1 MSTVLFQ
8 LAWQTVRTRR
18 TAFAGCFV
26 AMICAQTL
34 VAACAV
40 LLQSG
45 ARAPSAQGGQ
55 DVVSFAV
62 PFGFICLFVASFAVA
77 GAFSLAVQQRTR
89 EIALLRAIAATP
101 RQIRRLIAIEALVVT
116 AASAVPGCGLG
127 VLLAAAIRARLAAQ
141 SMIPDA
147 FALDFG
153 AVALICAVAV
163 CCVTAEAAVW
173 SSGRRAARVRAV
185 QALGE
190 AAVPSRRVG
199 VLRTGTGLAVLV
211 GGGWGLFAIA
221 GSQGSDAANSAAG
234 MVMVL
239 MVAVALLAPW
249 IGRLAGAALG
259 LLCRVLF
266 PGVGFLVRANLN
278 LGHRRLAAAVVPLAL
293 TVAFAAVA
301 LFVPQMKWHEVQRLD
316 DRRIVAD
323 HMVRASGGLP
333 AAAPATVGQVPGVA
347 AAIGVSS
354 TFVRVLLGDG
364 PAPTGPGAVATAVT
378 PGPLG
383 QVLDLG
389 TSAGSLDRLGRD
401 DIALSE
407 RMAGRAHAKVGDEV
421 RLEMESGRTERVRLA
436 AVYTRSQG
444 FGDAVLSG
452 QLAAAHSQDG
462 PPAEDLVYVR
472 SRPGQDRAVADGLDT
487 LQRAHPAWRM
497 LDRAGYR
504 AEAQRQQ
511 DASMTVTYLLLGVI
525 TVFTSISVVNTLV
538 MTTMERSREFA
549 LLRLVGATRRQ
560 VVRMMRLETAVTVL
574 AALLVGAAVAGAVL
588 TAFSRALTGSGTPDL
603 PGSTSALIVAGAG
616 VLALATGVAVTRI
629 ALRERPSAA
638 LRGA

>member
-8 LAWQTVRTRR
+8 LDWQTVRTRR

-34 VAACAV
+34 VTACAV

-45 ARAPSAQGGQ
+45 ARAPSAEGGQ
-55 DVVSFAV
+55 DVVSFVV
-62 PFGFICLFVASFAVA
+62 PFGFSCLFVAAFAVA

-101 RQIRRLIAIEALVVT
+101 RQVRRLIAVEAMVVT
-116 AASAVPGCGLG
+116 AASAAPGCGLG

-141 SMIPDA
+141 SMIPGTFD
-147 FALDFG
+147 LDFG

-173 SSGRRAARVRAV
+173 RSGRRAARVRAV

-199 VLRTGTGLAVLV
+199 ALRTGAGLAVLA
-211 GGGWGLFAIA
+211 GGGRGLVAIA

-249 IGRLAGAALG
+249 IGRSAGAALG

-301 LFVPQMKWHEVQRLD
+301 LFVPQMKWHETRRLD
-316 DRRIVAD
+316 DRRIVAN
-323 HMVRASGGLP
+323 HMVRAPGGLP
-333 AAAPATVGQVPGVA
+333 ATAPATVGQVPGVA

-354 TFVRVLLGDG
+354 TYVRVLLGDG
-364 PAPTGPGAVATAVT
+364 PAPSGPGAVAAAVT
-378 PGPLG
+378 SGPLG

-389 TSAGSLDRLGRD
+389 TSAGSLDRLGRN

-407 RMAGRAHAKVGDEV
+407 HMAGRVRAKVGDEV
-421 RLEMESGRTERVRLA
+421 RLEMESGRTEQVRLA

-452 QLAAAHSQDG
+452 RLAAAHRQDG
-462 PPAEDLVYVR
+462 PPVEDLVYVR
-472 SRPGQDRAVADGLDT
+472 SRPGQDRAVADGLDA
-487 LQRAHPAWRM
+487 LRRANPTWRM

-574 AALLVGAAVAGAVL
+574 AALLVGAAVASAVL
-588 TAFSRALTGSGTPDL
+588 IAFSRALTGSGSPH
-603 PGSTSALIVAGAG
+603 PPASTAALIIAGAG
-616 VLALATGVAVTRI
+616 ALALATGVAVTRI